1 MVVCLNM
8 QEIKMGQGFE
18 YFLLQGK
25 ESLFCNLHFV
35 YIFKNPLRVQ
45 IQHFMNVNLYIDKK
59 SFFM

>member
-1 MVVCLNM
+1 
-8 QEIKMGQGFE
+8 MGQGFE